1 MEVSLSCSLLLKI
14 SYRLSLPS
22 ISHFLGPHI
31 CLPGHS
37 YSLIPSHSQKIH
49 RVKHKWW
56 VSHLNGQLFFWNQ
69 SYDIALEGMLTMP
82 YHAGLP
88 HTFRAEVQNGS
99 RATQSQAAKLCWLS
113 LWSNASPT
121 WSLQMP
127 WVRSRGT
134 SKLGGA
140 DLKSWKICLVWSR
153 KLQASTSWR
162 HTWTFMDSRS
172 SCTSMSRLNGR
183 TCHWSKAVRGSDKLD
198 GCCPSAESC
207 KNCQF
212 LQGMPQYTWTF

>member
-1 MEVSLSCSLLLKI
+1 MT
-14 SYRLSLPS
+14 
-22 ISHFLGPHI
+22 
-31 CLPGHS
+31 
-37 YSLIPSHSQKIH
+37 
-49 RVKHKWW
+49 
-56 VSHLNGQLFFWNQ
+56 
-69 SYDIALEGMLTMP
+69 SYDIALQGMLTMP

-88 HTFRAEVQNGS
+88 HTFSAEV
-99 RATQSQAAKLCWLS
+99 RKQSHAKPSCQALLTLIVEQCI
-113 LWSNASPT
+113 SNLV
-121 WSLQMP
+121 LQMP

-162 HTWTFMDSRS
+162 HTWSFMDSRS
-172 SCTSMSRLNGR
+172 SCTSTSRCTSLNGR